1 MDKNLFKLLT
11 RYFFIGILAVFIEL
25 LVFNF
30 LTQYF
35 NYVIANSIAYS
46 FGIIT
51 SFTLNKFFNF
61 NVKDKTIIRF
71 GRFLIVNIGGLFISN
86 LILIYFSGLLPL
98 IELKILSM
106 PIVIFFQFITNYL
119 WTFKK

>member
-1 MDKNLFKLLT
+1 MDKNLFKLLI
-11 RYFFIGILAVFIEL
+11 RYFFIGILSAFIEL

-35 NYVIANSIAYS
+35 YYVIANSIAYS

-61 NVKDKTIIRF
+61 KVKDKTIIRF

-86 LILIYFSGLLPL
+86 LILMYFNELLPL

-106 PIVIFFQFITNYL
+106 PIVIFFQFIMNYL

>member
-1 MDKNLFKLLT
+1 MSKNLFKLLIK
-11 RYFFIGILAVFIEL
+11 YFFIGILAASIEL
-25 LVFNF
+25 LIFSFFTNH
-30 LTQYF
+30 L

-51 SFTLNKFFNF
+51 SFTLNKFYNF
-61 NVKDKTIIRF
+61 KVKDKTIIRF
-71 GRFLIVNIGGLFISN
+71 GRFLIVNISGLFISN

-106 PIVIFFQFITNYL
+106 PIVIFFQFIMNYL

>member
-106 PIVIFFQFITNYL
+106 PVVIFFQFITNYL